1 MANPVIKIKRSATPG
16 KIPTVSQLPLGEFAI
31 NTFDGKVFIAKNAGV
46 STEIVEVGISTTTV
60 LSGIITTTNLEVTN
74 TISGISSGSVKVS
87 VVSDNGNQWHNVPY
101 VDNATGYQTLKSNGL
116 TYNPYISKLCSGIG
130 SFGSITGNI
139 VSAAATITS
148 LNNFVL
154 PIVDGTSGQVLKT
167 DGVGNLSFADASGG
181 GIAPVEE
188 FFTATSGQ
196 TIFTTTATLAG
207 NFIEVFINGVKLRST
222 SDYTSST
229 NTVVLSSGASLHDEI
244 DIIVYAGNQTETQI
258 TATQNQTIFTTSSN
272 FSSGNYITVYV
283 NGVRVRRTADFT
295 TTTPTTVTFTS
306 GLNAGDEVDIIIS

>member
-16 KIPTVSQLPLGEFAI
+16 KVPTVSQLPLGEFAI

-116 TYNPYISKLCSGIG
+116 TYNPYIGKLCSGIG
-130 SFGSITGNI
+130 SFGTINGNI
-139 VSAAATITS
+139 VSTAATITS

-154 PIVDGTSGQVLKT
+154 PTLDGTNGQVLQT
-167 DGVGNLSFADASGG
+167 DGAGNLSFADVSGG
-181 GIAPVEE
+181 GSAPVEE

-196 TIFTTTATLAG
+196 TIFTTTTTLAG

-229 NTVVLSSGASLHDEI
+229 NTVTLSSAASLNDEI

-258 TATQNQTIFTTSSN
+258 TATQNQTVFTTSSN
-272 FSSGNYITVYV
+272 FSSGNYIIVYV
-283 NGVRVRRTADFT
+283 NGVRVRRTTDFT